1 MIFVTR
7 YFNLVVAVSLL
18 FAALAGTAPAHAQEF
33 PFGLEMTLDGARMP
47 GSKRIPSLEIGDN
60 GEVVLELWCKGGKG
74 QFSVAG
80 NTIVFVPGEMESRS
94 CPPDRAQADDDL
106 IAALGDA
113 ATWRRQGD
121 FVTLIGS
128 KQLRFRINTN

>member
-1 MIFVTR
+1 MH
-7 YFNLVVAVSLL
+7 
-18 FAALAGTAPAHAQEF
+18 FAARHLKLVATLSLSAAALVAAPARAQEF
-33 PFGLEMTLDGARMP
+33 PFGLEMTLEASRMP
-47 GSKRIPSLEIGDN
+47 GSKRIPSLDIGDN

-80 NTIVFVPGEMESRS
+80 NTIIFVPGAMENRT

-113 ATWRRQGD
+113 ATWQRRGD
-121 FVTLIGS
+121 FITLMGS
-128 KQLRFRINTN
+128 KPLRFRINTN

>member
-1 MIFVTR
+1 MVFGKADLK
-7 YFNLVVAVSLL
+7 FVAVALC
-18 FAALAGTAPAHAQEF
+18 AALLGSAPAEAQEF
-33 PFGLEMTLDGARMP
+33 PFGLEMTLEVARMP
-47 GSKRIPSLEIGDN
+47 GSKRI
-60 GEVVLELWCKGGKG
+60 LELWCKGGNG

-80 NTIVFVPGEMESRS
+80 NTIIFVPGAMESRS

-106 IAALGDA
+106 IAALSDV

-121 FVTLIGS
+121 FVTLMGS

>member
-7 YFNLVVAVSLL
+7 DFRLVVAVSLL
-18 FAALAGTAPAHAQEF
+18 FAAVAGTAPAHAQEF

-80 NTIVFVPGEMESRS
+80 NTIVFVPGEMENRS
-94 CPPDRAQADDDL
+94 CAPDRAQADDDL
-106 IAALGDA
+106 IAALSDA